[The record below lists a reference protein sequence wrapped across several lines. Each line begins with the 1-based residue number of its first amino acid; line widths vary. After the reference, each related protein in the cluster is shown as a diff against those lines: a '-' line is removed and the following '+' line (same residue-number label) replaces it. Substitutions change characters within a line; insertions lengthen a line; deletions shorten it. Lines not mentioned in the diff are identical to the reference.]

1 MALPR
6 AAADHYADQRR
17 VMAATLGVA
26 RRPVTPQPPGDFDGW
41 FDANGPALVAAVVA
55 GQRAA
60 VADAEP
66 YTAAVLDEL
75 GTPVDPEVVPDTTL
89 LTGVASD
96 GRPLDSLMWGA
107 VIRAKAGIASGETE
121 RAAWRSG
128 ADALLVRVQTQIADA
143 SRQAVG
149 LSVAARRGVG
159 SVRMLN
165 PPSCS
170 RCAVLAGRFYRYNAA
185 FRRHPGCDCRS
196 IPAREDSAGDLTTDP
211 REYFDSLSPES
222 QDKIFTRAGAEA
234 IRAGASMDQVVNA
247 RRGMY
252 SAVAYGQPVTA
263 THEGVTRR
271 GLAYQSMSQA
281 TYFRTAAEQKRGR
294 YRSLKAPRLMPE
306 SIKAYS
312 TSRDDYLRLLQLYG
326 YIRPA

>member
-1 MALPR
+1 MLPR

-17 VMAATLGVA
+17 IMAATLGVA
-26 RRPVTPQPPGDFDGW
+26 RRLWGSRPPGDFDAW
-41 FDANGPALVAAVVA
+41 FDSSGPALVAAVVA

-75 GTPVDPEVVPDTTL
+75 GTPVEPDVLPEPAL
-89 LTGVASD
+89 LTGVTSD

-107 VIRAKAGIASGETE
+107 VIRAKAAVAAGEPVQSAWSSG
-121 RAAWRSG
+121 R
-128 ADALLVRVQTQIADA
+128 DALLVRVQTQIADA

-149 LSVAARRGVG
+149 LSIAARRGVG

-170 RCAVLAGRFYRYNAA
+170 RCAVLAGRWYRYRAD

-196 IPAREDSAGDLTTDP
+196 IPAREGSAGDLTTDP
-211 REYFDSLSPES
+211 REYFDSLGADR
-222 QDKIFTRAGAEA
+222 QDRIFTRAGAEA
-234 IRAGASMDQVVNA
+234 IRAGADPAQVVNA

-252 SAVAYGQPVTA
+252 SAAAFGRPVDA

-281 TYFRTAAEQKRGR
+281 QYFRTAAEQKRGR

-312 TSRDDYLRLLQLYG
+312 ESRDDYLRLLQLYG